1 LGEFA
6 ARLGALAALLCSGC
20 SFDEPLSEVARE
32 AFQRPR
38 DLGPP
43 QRVFA
48 KRFVALIRDA
58 PSPEGSRIG
67 YLRAGALLH
76 SKTTEPVGVEGC
88 EGGWYE
94 LDTGGYACN
103 GRDIIVFSGERL
115 PELRARPPDLDAVM
129 PYEYVTVRRK
139 TPLYKRIPKPDE
151 VYEVPP
157 EPEAEEGEDGEGWVE
172 PPVDHPLVVRI
183 LRPSFYVSLDR
194 SFERDGEVYWRTQQN
209 GFVADAALRRKPWS
223 EFRGQVLDGARWRL
237 PVAVTRRDETP
248 LYRFTERGKLKSTRK
263 RVPRRTWLP
272 MRSRQKIDG
281 VAYLRLADGELVR
294 AADVLVVE
302 PSAPPDGVGENES
315 WIDIDL
321 THQVLVAY
329 AWREPKYVTLVSTGR
344 TRTPRPELDYRTP
357 KGLHRIR
364 GKHLTSTMDND
375 EPGEPPY
382 SLEDV
387 PYVMYFR
394 GAYAFHSAFWHDRFG
409 RPRSHG
415 CVNLAP
421 ADARWLYNW
430 AGPELPKSW
439 HGGSATED
447 NPGSWVWVHGETPG
461 SRRTRAPIQDG
472 SGGLPTTRH

>member
-1 LGEFA
+1 MGDFVAL
-6 ARLGALAALLCSGC
+6 LGALGVLLCAGC
-20 SFDEPLSEVARE
+20 SLEEPLGDVARK
-32 AFQRPR
+32 ALQRPR

-48 KRFVALIRDA
+48 KRFVAPIREA
-58 PSPEGSRIG
+58 PSPEAARIG
-67 YLRAGALLH
+67 YMRAGALLH
-76 SKTTEPVGVEGC
+76 SKTTDPVGREGC

-103 GRDIIVFSGERL
+103 VRDVVVFSGERL
-115 PELRARPPDLDAVM
+115 PELRARQPDRDAVM

-139 TPLYKRIPKPDE
+139 TPLYRRIPKPDE

-157 EPEAEEGEDGEGWVE
+157 EAEREPEGSMGEIEE
-172 PPVDHPLVVRI
+172 PVTELDIDNPLVIRI
-183 LRPSFYVSLDR
+183 LRPGFYVSLDR
-194 SFERDGEVYWRTQQN
+194 SYERDGEVYWRTQQN
-209 GFVADAALRRKPWS
+209 GFVEEASLRRKPWS
-223 EFRGQVLDGARWRL
+223 EFRGQALGGARWHL
-237 PVAVTRRDETP
+237 PIALTRREETT
-248 LYRFTERGKLKSTRK
+248 LYRLSERGKLKSIRG
-263 RVPRRTWLP
+263 RAPRRTWLP

-281 VAYLRLADGELVR
+281 ETYVRLMDGELVR
-294 AADVLVVE
+294 ESEVLVIE
-302 PSAPPDGVGENES
+302 PSAPPEGVAEGES

-329 AWREPKYVTLVSTGR
+329 QWKEPKYVTMVSTGR

-357 KGLHRIR
+357 AGLHRIR

-421 ADARWLYNW
+421 HDAKWLYNW
-430 AGPELPKSW
+430 ASPVLPETW
-439 HGGSATED
+439 HGGSATDE
-447 NPGSWVWVHGETPG
+447 NPGTWVWVHGETP
-461 SRRTRAPIQDG
+461 
-472 SGGLPTTRH
+472 